1 MGLKWSFAILFF
13 LFSFFFFFFFFFFG
27 YCKNFKETSPCL
39 NSNSPL
45 TKSRKYQL
53 RQVAQ
58 LVTEQLQSDI
68 KNKRGNGQL
77 DKGRCNLLLFG
88 TLILF
93 IGIAMFLPICLLPG
107 FLVVLYLGPLTI
119 SFTSSWVILGDA
131 DCLD

>member
-1 MGLKWSFAILFF
+1 MKLCYFILP
-13 LFSFFFFFFFFFFG
+13 FFFFFSFFFG

-77 DKGRCNLLLFG
+77 DKGRCNLLL
-88 TLILF
+88 
-93 IGIAMFLPICLLPG
+93 
-107 FLVVLYLGPLTI
+107 
-119 SFTSSWVILGDA
+119 SWGRIDMGSQS
-131 DCLD
+131 